1 MVTAAVK
8 GTTIAESNSCEVV
21 EGNQYFPPVSL
32 KREYLSPAKSGL
44 KTHCPWKG
52 EASYYDVHVADDLIP
67 DAAWY
72 YPQPFEKAQHIK
84 DYVAFYPNKVH
95 IHV

>member
-21 EGNQYFPPVSL
+21 EGNQ
-32 KREYLSPAKSGL
+32 
-44 KTHCPWKG
+44 G